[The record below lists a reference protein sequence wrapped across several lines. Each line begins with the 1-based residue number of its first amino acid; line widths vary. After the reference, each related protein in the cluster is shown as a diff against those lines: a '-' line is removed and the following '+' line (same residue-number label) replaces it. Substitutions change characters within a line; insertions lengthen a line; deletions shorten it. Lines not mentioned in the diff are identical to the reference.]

1 MEHYNKLQS
10 ERLDDYINNN
20 KNKGD
25 NMLNQIE
32 QIKALYN
39 IITKYLVNDD
49 EMADCGWDELNRLE
63 LLGICTDYVEK
74 FGGMDFIAYVEYCEE
89 KDVTDR
95 ISTTLAHDLNGMNQ
109 ECFLPRT
116 TGYYKKEGS
125 K

>member
-1 MEHYNKLQS
+1 
-10 ERLDDYINNN
+10 
-20 KNKGD
+20 
-25 NMLNQIE
+25 MLNQIE

-74 FGGMDFIAYVEYCEE
+74 FGEE

-116 TGYYKKEGS
+116 SGYYEKEERKGRIRGIKQTSNAWTLDINEGS

>member
-39 IITKYLVNDD
+39 ITTKYLVNDD
-49 EMADCGWDELNRLE
+49 EMA
-63 LLGICTDYVEK
+63 
-74 FGGMDFIAYVEYCEE
+74 
-89 KDVTDR
+89 
-95 ISTTLAHDLNGMNQ
+95 
-109 ECFLPRT
+109 
-116 TGYYKKEGS
+116 
-125 K
+125 

>member
-39 IITKYLVNDD
+39 ITTKYLVNDD
-49 EMADCGWDELNRLE
+49 EMAECGWDELNRLE
-63 LLGICTDYVEK
+63 LLGICTNYVEK
-74 FGGMDFIAYVEYCEE
+74 FG
-89 KDVTDR
+89 
-95 ISTTLAHDLNGMNQ
+95 
-109 ECFLPRT
+109 
-116 TGYYKKEGS
+116 
-125 K
+125 

>member
-1 MEHYNKLQS
+1 
-10 ERLDDYINNN
+10 
-20 KNKGD
+20 
-25 NMLNQIE
+25 MLNQIE

-49 EMADCGWDELNRLE
+49 EMAECGWDELNRLE
-63 LLGICTDYVEK
+63 LLGICTNYVEK

-89 KDVTDR
+89 IEKPSR

>member
-39 IITKYLVNDD
+39 ITTKYLVNDD
-49 EMADCGWDELNRLE
+49 EMAECGWDELNRLE
-63 LLGICTDYVEK
+63 LLGICTNYVENSAEWILLH
-74 FGGMDFIAYVEYCEE
+74 M
-89 KDVTDR
+89 
-95 ISTTLAHDLNGMNQ
+95 LN
-109 ECFLPRT
+109 T
-116 TGYYKKEGS
+116 AKK
-125 K
+125 KT